1 MKLLKPGD
9 TGIYVEY
16 LSLALERAGFSA
28 GGITDEF
35 TSRVYNALVA
45 FQNSVGI
52 TADGVAG
59 EITWNELLPYLRGY
73 RTVTASEGDTLE
85 SIAQKYSTTIEAIDA
100 ANPFIT
106 DSNLMEGT
114 EITVPLGF
122 SLVPENVDYSYF
134 LVSLIIDGLKARY
147 PFIETGSAGVSVLGN
162 NLYYIAIGNG
172 TTEVFAN
179 ASHHA
184 NEWITTPILLKYA
197 EDYLNSVVNGENIE
211 GADIRTLFETKKFYI
226 MPLVNPDGVDLVTGA
241 LNAENPSY
249 ISARSIAAEYPSIPF
264 PDGWKANIE
273 GTDLNLN
280 YPAGW
285 LNAKRIKAE
294 QGFTSPAP
302 RDFVGTSPLS
312 SLESRAVYNF
322 TLSHDFILTLS
333 YHTQGE
339 VIYWKYLNYLPP
351 RLEEIGNALSN
362 ASGYELSTTPYAS
375 GFAGYKDWYI
385 SYFNL
390 PGYTIEAGMGEN
402 PLPISEFSN
411 IYPPNRSLITTAL
424 NMA

>member
-59 EITWNELLPYLRGY
+59 EVTWNEILPYLRGY
-73 RTVTASEGDTLE
+73 RTVTASEGDTIE
-85 SIAQKYSTTIEAIDA
+85 SIAEQYSTTIEAIDA

-106 DSNLMEGT
+106 DSNLMSGT

-351 RLEEIGNALSN
+351 RSEEIGNALSN

>member
-28 GGITDEF
+28 GGITNEF
-35 TSRVYNALVA
+35 GSRVYNSLVA

-59 EITWNELLPYLRGY
+59 EVTWNELLPYLRGY
-73 RTVTASEGDTLE
+73 RTVTASEGDTIE
-85 SIAQKYSTTIEAIDA
+85 SIAEKYSTTTEAIDA

-197 EDYLNSVVNGENIE
+197 EDYLNYVVNGENIE

-322 TLSHDFILTLS
+322 TLAHDFILTLS

-351 RLEEIGNALSN
+351 LSEEIGNALAN
-362 ASGYELSTTPYAS
+362 ASGYTLETTPYAS

-402 PLPISEFSN
+402 PLPISEFQN

>member
-85 SIAQKYSTTIEAIDA
+85 SIAEQYSTTIEAIDA

-106 DSNLMEGT
+106 DSNLMSGT

-147 PFIETGSAGVSVLGN
+147 PFL
-162 NLYYIAIGNG
+162 
-172 TTEVFAN
+172 
-179 ASHHA
+179 
-184 NEWITTPILLKYA
+184 
-197 EDYLNSVVNGENIE
+197 
-211 GADIRTLFETKKFYI
+211 
-226 MPLVNPDGVDLVTGA
+226 
-241 LNAENPSY
+241 
-249 ISARSIAAEYPSIPF
+249 
-264 PDGWKANIE
+264 
-273 GTDLNLN
+273 
-280 YPAGW
+280 
-285 LNAKRIKAE
+285 
-294 QGFTSPAP
+294 
-302 RDFVGTSPLS
+302 
-312 SLESRAVYNF
+312 
-322 TLSHDFILTLS
+322 
-333 YHTQGE
+333 
-339 VIYWKYLNYLPP
+339 
-351 RLEEIGNALSN
+351 
-362 ASGYELSTTPYAS
+362 
-375 GFAGYKDWYI
+375 
-385 SYFNL
+385 
-390 PGYTIEAGMGEN
+390 
-402 PLPISEFSN
+402 
-411 IYPPNRSLITTAL
+411 
-424 NMA
+424 

>member
-85 SIAQKYSTTIEAIDA
+85 SIAEQYSTTIEAIDA

-106 DSNLMEGT
+106 DSNLMSGT

-162 NLYYIAIGNG
+162 NLYYIVIGNG

>member
-59 EITWNELLPYLRGY
+59 EVTWNELLPYLRGY

-85 SIAQKYSTTIEAIDA
+85 SIAEQYSTTIEAIDA

-162 NLYYIAIGNG
+162 NLYYIVIGNG

-351 RLEEIGNALSN
+351 RSEEIGNALSN

-402 PLPISEFSN
+402 PLPISEFQN

>member
-9 TGIYVEY
+9 TGVYVEY
-16 LSLALERAGFSA
+16 LSLALERAGFST
-28 GGITDEF
+28 GGITDDF
-35 TSRVYNALVA
+35 NSRVYNALVA

-59 EITWNELLPYLRGY
+59 EVTWNALFPYLKGY
-73 RTVTASEGDTLE
+73 TVITTSDGDTIDSVASEYFTTSSAIETANQFISD
-85 SIAQKYSTTIEAIDA
+85 SI
-100 ANPFIT
+100 
-106 DSNLMEGT
+106 LMPGT
-114 EITVPLGF
+114 ELTVPFGF
-122 SLVPENVDYSYF
+122 SLVPENVRYSYF
-134 LVSLIIDGLKARY
+134 LVSLIAEGLKARY
-147 PFIETGSAGVSVLGN
+147 PFIELNSAGDSVMGQS
-162 NLYYIAIGNG
+162 LYYLEIGNG

-197 EDYLNSVVNGENIE
+197 EDYANAVATGQNLD

-241 LNAENPSY
+241 LNADNANY

-312 SLESRAVYNF
+312 AVESRAVYNF
-322 TLSHDFILTLS
+322 TLAHNFALTLS

-351 RLEEIGNALSN
+351 RSEEIGNALSN
-362 ASGYELSTTPYAS
+362 ASGYTLETTPYAS

-385 SYFNL
+385 SFYNR

-402 PLPISEFSN
+402 PLPISDFSN
-411 IYPPNRSLITTAL
+411 IYPPNKSLITTAV

>member
-59 EITWNELLPYLRGY
+59 EVTWNELLPYLRGY
-73 RTVTASEGDTLE
+73 RTVTASEVDTLE
-85 SIAQKYSTTIEAIDA
+85 SIAEQYSTTIEAIDA

-351 RLEEIGNALSN
+351 RSEEIGNALSN

-411 IYPPNRSLITTAL
+411 IYPPNRSLITTAI